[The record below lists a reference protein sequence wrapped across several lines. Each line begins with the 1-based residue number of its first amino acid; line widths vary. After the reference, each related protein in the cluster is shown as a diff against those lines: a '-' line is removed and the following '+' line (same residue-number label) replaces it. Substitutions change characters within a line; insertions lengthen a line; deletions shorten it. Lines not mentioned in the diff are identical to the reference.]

1 MAQTVDTG
9 SRSGGERT
17 TTIPRD
23 VPDLATEKRR
33 RTMRRVALGAL
44 TLFVLAG
51 LTGALGV
58 RSTST
63 TRRSGPM
70 QVTLV
75 HAVVA
80 RPALAVPY
88 RLTITREGG
97 FDETIEVRVS
107 TSYLSAFDE
116 NGTQPDPDSATSDA
130 DETIW
135 EFEPP
140 DGSVFTVWLDTR
152 IEPSVQ
158 WRRGGSTTVTHGD
171 ETVTIDHPMW
181 VFP

>member
-1 MAQTVDTG
+1 MVKPVDTG
-9 SRSGGERT
+9 FRGDADRT
-17 TTIPRD
+17 STIPRE
-23 VPDLATEKRR
+23 VPDLGTEKRGR
-33 RTMRRVALGAL
+33 SMRRVALTVL

-63 TRRSGPM
+63 TRRSGPLS
-70 QVTLV
+70 VTLV
-75 HAVVA
+75 HPVIA

-88 RLTITREGG
+88 RLTISREGG

-107 TSYLSAFDE
+107 TSYLASFDE
-116 NGTQPDPDSATSDA
+116 NGTQPQPDSATSDA
-130 DETIW
+130 DETVW

-140 DGSVFTVWLDTR
+140 DGDVFTVWLDTR
-152 IEPSVQ
+152 IEPAVQ
-158 WRRGGSTTVTHGD
+158 WRQDGSTTVTNGD